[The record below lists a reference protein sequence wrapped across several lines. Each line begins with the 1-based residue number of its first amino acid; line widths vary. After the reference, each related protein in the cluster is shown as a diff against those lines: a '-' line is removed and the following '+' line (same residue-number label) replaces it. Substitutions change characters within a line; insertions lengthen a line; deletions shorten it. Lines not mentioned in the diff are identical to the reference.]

1 MKQAIW
7 GQILRTAITGTERT
21 PLPASVS
28 DTLGIPVA
36 EEPSQ
41 AVLESLTHV
50 SLLRKAGLKFEVR
63 NLKFEAQ
70 PTLEPPTS
78 NFELPTSNFLPLILN
93 GRYAPLLDEWLA
105 LLTQHRLELPPE
117 YLPELLDRSVRD
129 PDFWEKLRP
138 AVGARG
144 EWLAN
149 QNPAWQHLYAADAGD
164 WFTADFDTRLKLLAE
179 ARRNRPLITAAWL
192 EKTWDQESNDHK
204 IKFLETLRTGLS
216 LFDESLLNRAMHAK
230 SRDVRFAAAT
240 LLATLPE
247 CQHCIGWTAL
257 AQRWSK
263 FAKTGDLPTFLDKTL
278 PDIEAQPAAALFALT
293 DGKGL
298 RSARQ
303 SILQTLL
310 RLLPPAVWEV
320 GFPFN
325 LLTDLQ
331 DDPER
336 DFALPALLE
345 ATARHH
351 DPDWTTSWLKFLQKY
366 PQHALWRSAH
376 LLKLLSELD
385 REARQSG
392 LAPLV
397 IEQFRTLSN
406 HDSVLYRMLAD
417 DEHLWPASLMN
428 AVLVVWTDGARQPF
442 SYPNAQ
448 LRAVLDNA
456 ALRCSPADAEAARSR
471 LEYVAPDE
479 RFQLPAAWQQGW
491 DAFFDVV
498 RFRQRMAVAF

>member
-1 MKQAIW
+1 
-7 GQILRTAITGTERT
+7 
-21 PLPASVS
+21 
-28 DTLGIPVA
+28 
-36 EEPSQ
+36 
-41 AVLESLTHV
+41 
-50 SLLRKAGLKFEVR
+50 
-63 NLKFEAQ
+63 
-70 PTLEPPTS
+70 
-78 NFELPTSNFLPLILN
+78 
-93 GRYAPLLDEWLA
+93 
-105 LLTQHRLELPPE
+105 
-117 YLPELLDRSVRD
+117 
-129 PDFWEKLRP
+129 
-138 AVGARG
+138 
-144 EWLAN
+144 
-149 QNPAWQHLYAADAGD
+149 
-164 WFTADFDTRLKLLAE
+164 
-179 ARRNRPLITAAWL
+179 
-192 EKTWDQESNDHK
+192 
-204 IKFLETLRTGLS
+204 
-216 LFDESLLNRAMHAK
+216 
-230 SRDVRFAAAT
+230 
-240 LLATLPE
+240 
-247 CQHCIGWTAL
+247 
-257 AQRWSK
+257 
-263 FAKTGDLPTFLDKTL
+263 LPTFLDKTL